1 MKKSEVTIDAH
12 GREINLKFDV
22 LNNYMKDGKPLGL
35 DKKSCKSTIYQEWR
49 SEKWRM
55 DYSAQSN
62 METTG
67 WHLKGFDD
75 LVEHIKYCL
84 RHGHIIEIIPDY
96 DRPVEH
102 KY

>member
-1 MKKSEVTIDAH
+1 MKKSDVTIDAH

-35 DKKSCKSTIYQEWR
+35 DKKPCKTTIVQQWR

-55 DYSAQSN
+55 DYSAHSN

-75 LVEHIKYCL
+75 LVEHIKRCL
-84 RHGHIIEIIPDY
+84 RHGHVIEIHPDY
-96 DRPVEH
+96 ERPIER

>member
-12 GREINLKFDV
+12 GRKINLRFDV
-22 LNNYMKDGKPLGL
+22 LDNYMKDGKPLGL
-35 DKKSCKSTIYQEWR
+35 DKKPLKTKIFQQWR

-55 DYSAQSN
+55 DYSTYSN

-67 WHLKGFDD
+67 WHLKEFDD

-96 DRPVEH
+96 DRPVEQ